1 MEENQTNREGKGS
14 GAMQWVMSS
23 ALAILGMI
31 AYVHNFVYPRTEGEK
46 LEQRVALVES
56 NTRQDLK
63 EISQKI
69 DKLHRLVNSKRGSSA
84 VSGD

>member
-1 MEENQTNREGKGS
+1 MEENLTKKEEKGS

-23 ALAILGMI
+23 GLAILGMI

-46 LEQRVALVES
+46 LEKRVELVES

-69 DKLHRLVNSKRGSSA
+69 DKLYRLVNSKRSSA
-84 VSGD
+84 SSGD